1 MQQPELPPGERYCPR
16 CGAEMEVLDVRRTRV
31 PGGGWQWNAEL
42 TCPSCGLHHGFG
54 WAALRFSH
62 HEPRSRLQRMLH
74 LATGLWQA
82 RGQRLRPSTKRFRG
96 PGRRLDLALLLAEV
110 PFPVYGLRGHPL
122 GLHLRGRGLGGGK
135 DSIERIRLGYVTG
148 DPLRPER
155 AFHIEQG
162 GPAYTEHR
170 SQEMRDS
177 EAVHHLIANY
187 APQDSDAPFRDME
200 EVNRDWN
207 WNMLREAERR
217 PVTLTVEG
225 APVEVLVASWQ
236 EPRLVNLASFERG
249 GTHVTAASLGL
260 TPDELVPVIE
270 SLVRLQGAP
279 DVVAEHQRDAEA
291 VRAQRMKEHDER
303 YP

>member
-1 MQQPELPPGERYCPR
+1 
-16 CGAEMEVLDVRRTRV
+16 
-31 PGGGWQWNAEL
+31 
-42 TCPSCGLHHGFG
+42 
-54 WAALRFSH
+54 
-62 HEPRSRLQRMLH
+62 MLYPV
-74 LATGLWQA
+74 TGLWQA
-82 RGQRLRPSTKRFRG
+82 RRWRRHLSLSHKYHG
-96 PGRRLDLALLLAEV
+96 PDRTLDLTLLLADV

-122 GLHLRGRGLGGGK
+122 GLHLRSPGWGGGR
-135 DSIERIRLGYVTG
+135 DSIEHVSLGYVTG
-148 DPLRPER
+148 HPRRPER

-162 GPAYTEHR
+162 GPTYTEHHSR
-170 SQEMRDS
+170 EMRDS
-177 EAVHHLIANY
+177 EAVHDIIANY
-187 APQDSDAPFRDME
+187 VPEDSKVPVRDTE

-236 EPRLVNLASFERG
+236 KPRLVNLASFERG
-249 GTHVTAASLGL
+249 GTHVTAASLGF

-279 DVVAEHQRDAEA
+279 EVVAEHQRDAEA
-291 VRAQRMKEHDER
+291 LRAQRQKEHDER